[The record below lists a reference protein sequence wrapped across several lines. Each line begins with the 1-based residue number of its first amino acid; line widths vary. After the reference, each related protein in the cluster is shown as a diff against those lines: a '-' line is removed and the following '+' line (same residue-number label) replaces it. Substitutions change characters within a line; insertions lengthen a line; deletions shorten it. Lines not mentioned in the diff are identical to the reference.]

1 LPDAFYVPST
11 TRIGPGTN
19 LSQFSPVSISASEI
33 SEDVART
40 NLDLVRGYKALVE
53 RVLTMIQIT
62 LPNGTLREYD
72 QPLSVF
78 EVAASI
84 SFPLAK
90 AAVAGRVNGVLVD
103 CGFMIEGN
111 ARVSI
116 VTPREPDGLEILRRS
131 CTLMLGMAVRQL
143 QPTARCLAGS
153 AWGDGFFYEFATAQP
168 LTLGELPQ
176 IEARMQ
182 AIAATNHPIRPQL
195 KTAERTLYQLGDYEA
210 WSNGPQVPSTA
221 VMQAFSLNH
230 INGTSRQ
237 RIYGSC
243 WSSKEELE
251 HWRAP
256 QQAMILTIHER
267 QAEYGQ
273 SVTETLRRSGLR
285 ASADLRDESIG
296 YKIREHSLKGVPYL
310 LVVGEKEQVGGF
322 VSVRSGSGEDFGRMK
337 IDQLG
342 SFLDPKNQG
351 V

>member
-1 LPDAFYVPST
+1 
-11 TRIGPGTN
+11 
-19 LSQFSPVSISASEI
+19 
-33 SEDVART
+33 
-40 NLDLVRGYKALVE
+40 
-53 RVLTMIQIT
+53 MIKIT

-84 SFPLAK
+84 GFPLAK
-90 AAVAGRVNGVLVD
+90 AAVAGRVDGVLVD

-131 CTLMLGMAVRQL
+131 CTLMLGMAVRHL
-143 QPTARCLAGS
+143 QPAAQCLAGS

-168 LTLGELPQ
+168 LTFGELPQ
-176 IEARMQ
+176 LEARMQ
-182 AIAATNHPIRPQL
+182 AIAATNHPIRPRL
-195 KTAERTLYQLGDYEA
+195 KTAGRTLYQMGDYEI
-210 WSNGPQVPSTA
+210 WSTGPHVPTTA

-237 RIYGSC
+237 RIYGTC

-251 HWRAP
+251 HWQAP
-256 QQAMILTIHER
+256 QQAMVLTINER

-273 SVTETLRRSGLR
+273 SVTEILRRSGLR
-285 ASADLRDESIG
+285 ATADLRDETIG

-322 VSVRSGSGEDFGRMK
+322 VSVRSGGGESLGEMPVVALGDFFSSSG
-337 IDQLG
+337 I
-342 SFLDPKNQG
+342 QG
-351 V
+351 A